1 MANTKK
7 NNKVKRKRGKKFRFF
22 NSEDNSEKTGETVN
36 RKHNEFQSSNPFEE
50 HSVTKK
56 FVRDKQKRQGLE
68 EEYQTRGKNNVM
80 VDKRIG
86 QYSKRMSD
94 DDKMRLRYLKEQR
107 DLLK

>member
-1 MANTKK
+1 M
-7 NNKVKRKRGKKFRFF
+7 
-22 NSEDNSEKTGETVN
+22 
-36 RKHNEFQSSNPFEE
+36 
-50 HSVTKK
+50 
-56 FVRDKQKRQGLE
+56 RDKQKRQGLE